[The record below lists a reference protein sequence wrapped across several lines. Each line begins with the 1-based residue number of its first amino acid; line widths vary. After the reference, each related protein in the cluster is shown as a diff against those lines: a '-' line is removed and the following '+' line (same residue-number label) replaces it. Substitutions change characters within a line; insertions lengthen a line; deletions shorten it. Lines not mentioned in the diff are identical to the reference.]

1 MRFSLYLRERS
12 LNKTIDMIEKN
23 FSPERKKIQDEILSV
38 VRDVQTGRGDK
49 MEQAMKLTALTKN
62 ELVIAKSADNDSV
75 FS

>member
-1 MRFSLYLRERS
+1 MRFSQFRENEA

-38 VRDVQTGRGDK
+38 VRDVQMGRGDK

-62 ELVIAKSADNDSV
+62 ELVAKSADNDPPF